1 MTTQNTPVLPDIS
14 CWHVQTLR
22 VTAFPSPSATI
33 SQPKWWSELLGTE
46 PEVRNLR
53 PARGELI
60 ENGPFDKGALTLQ
73 VFPIRIDW
81 NLTVNPQAHLDDL
94 PIPHLGILPEIG
106 EKFIKLMSEWL
117 AHASAPPLQRLAFGA
132 ILHQY
137 VDGREQGYGLLSKY
151 LPDIRLSPEST
162 DFLYQINRPRKSTV
176 AGMETHT
183 INRLSK
189 WSCVAMHRT
198 LVQYLPD
205 GSTNSSLLG
214 EANYACNLELDISTS
229 ADFKGELP
237 QQGLAQIV
245 REHYNWG
252 VEMASKGD
260 IA

>member
-60 ENGPFDKGALTLQ
+60 EKGPFDKGTLTLQ
-73 VFPIRIDW
+73 VFPLRIDW
-81 NLTVNPQAHLDDL
+81 NLTVIPEAHLDD
-94 PIPHLGILPEIG
+94 PDMPHLGSLPETG
-106 EKFIKLMSEWL
+106 EKFIKLMSDWL
-117 AHASAPPLQRLAFGA
+117 SNASAPRLQRLAFGA
-132 ILHQY
+132 VLNQA
-137 VDGREQGYGLLSKY
+137 VGSREEGYHLLAKY
-151 LPDIRLSPEST
+151 LPEIRLSPEST
-162 DFLYQINRPRKSTV
+162 DFLYQINRPGKSAV
-176 AGMETHT
+176 PSSEGRS

-198 LVQYLPD
+198 IVQYFPD
-205 GSTNSSLLG
+205 GTPSTSPVGVAS
-214 EANYACNLELDISTS
+214 YACNLELDISTPG
-229 ADFKGELP
+229 DFKEDLP
-237 QQGLAQIV
+237 QQTLAQILQ
-245 REHYNWG
+245 EQYNFG
-252 VEMASKGD
+252 IDIALRGD